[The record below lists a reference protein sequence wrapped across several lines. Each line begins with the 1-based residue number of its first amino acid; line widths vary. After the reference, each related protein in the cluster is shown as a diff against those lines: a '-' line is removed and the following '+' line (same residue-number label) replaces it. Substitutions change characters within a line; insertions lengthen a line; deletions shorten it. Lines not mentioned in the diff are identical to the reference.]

1 MKESFLGGLAQL
13 QFKKE
18 PAGKVRVFAMVDF
31 WTQSVLRPLH
41 ELLFSLLRK
50 LPNDG
55 TFNQDASF
63 KRCIAKAKVTG
74 YAAGYDLSAATDRLP
89 LFLQVKIIHALMKHI
104 GLAKPADIALL

>member
-1 MKESFLGGLAQL
+1 M

-41 ELLFSLLRK
+41 QLLFALLRK

-63 KRCIAKAKVTG
+63 KRCIAKATVTG
-74 YAAGYDLSAATDRLP
+74 FAAGYDLSAATDRLP

-104 GLAKPADIALL
+104 GLAKPAEIALL